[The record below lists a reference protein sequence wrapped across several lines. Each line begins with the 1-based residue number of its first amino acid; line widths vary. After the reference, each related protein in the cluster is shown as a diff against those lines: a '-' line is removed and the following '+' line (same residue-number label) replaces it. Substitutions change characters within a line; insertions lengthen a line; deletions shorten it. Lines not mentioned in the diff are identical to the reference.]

1 MSNGTEKTNNFLK
14 WTLGALLTIL
24 LAGGG
29 FIVASLKKPTEARV
43 KELISREVNYP
54 WPNDRPIVME
64 RLRTNDVKITEI
76 AVEQKVQ
83 GKQITDIDKNVG
95 IILHE
100 LKKNP

>member
-1 MSNGTEKTNNFLK
+1 MGNGAEKTNNILK
-14 WTLGALLTIL
+14 WAIGALLSIL

-29 FIVASLKKPTEARV
+29 FLSSSLRKPNEARV